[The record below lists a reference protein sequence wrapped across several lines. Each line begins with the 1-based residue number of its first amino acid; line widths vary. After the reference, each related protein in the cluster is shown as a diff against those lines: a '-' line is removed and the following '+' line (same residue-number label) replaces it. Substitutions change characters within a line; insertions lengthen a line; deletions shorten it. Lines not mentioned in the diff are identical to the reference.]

1 MFEIKSAKLHSN
13 YILGRVTQF
22 HLRTH
27 WTSLTRSM
35 TSSSTWWDL
44 QWLASFNNVIIRV
57 DWITITIVNLYHISS
72 AGRQPSVGFRRGW
85 RPPVQTR
92 FFSFSKSS
100 EELFSCFFLSLSKR
114 NTLSF
119 SASHSHLYSDPWAHG
134 VRSLGS
140 DVCMRRCWF

>member
-13 YILGRVTQF
+13 YILGRVKKF
-22 HLRTH
+22 HFRTH

-35 TSSSTWWDL
+35 TSSSIWWDL
-44 QWLASFNNVIIRV
+44 QWLASFKNVIIRV
-57 DWITITIVNLYHISS
+57 DWIAITIVNLYHISS

-100 EELFSCFFLSLSKR
+100 EELFSCFFSLFYYICYSGLWSSSLSTYQNLNAVSC
-114 NTLSF
+114 NTVKWHYATHKL
-119 SASHSHLYSDPWAHG
+119 A
-134 VRSLGS
+134 
-140 DVCMRRCWF
+140 